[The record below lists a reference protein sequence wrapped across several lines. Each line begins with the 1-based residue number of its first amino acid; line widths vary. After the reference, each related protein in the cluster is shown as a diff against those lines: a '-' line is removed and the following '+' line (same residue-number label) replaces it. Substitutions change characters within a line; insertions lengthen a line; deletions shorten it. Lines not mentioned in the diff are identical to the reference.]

1 MRAALGAGRSRLV
14 RQMLTESLLLAAIGG
29 AFGVGI
35 AEVGVRVLI
44 NLAPPELPRV
54 GAIGVNAA
62 ALMFALAMSVAIGL
76 AVGVWPAVHASRN
89 DLHASLQ
96 QGSRRT
102 AGGRQVA
109 RGSLVVA
116 EVALA
121 LVLLVSAGLLLRS
134 LTRLFAV
141 DPGFA
146 PSQLLTMQVQTS
158 GDKFSDDDATYRFF
172 SQALD
177 EVRRVPGVNAAAFT
191 SQLPLS
197 GDGDLYGA
205 HFESSTTGRNEGAVF
220 RYAVSPGYFET
231 MRIPLLRGRFLDASD
246 KAGSAPAV
254 LINESFARRKF
265 PNENP
270 VGKHLRLG
278 PDRGPWFT
286 IVGVVADVKQVSL
299 ATAQADAVYM
309 PTDQSWFADGALSLV
324 VRTRGDAASLAP
336 AVKRAIWSVDKDQ
349 PIVRV
354 ATMENVLAKS
364 AAQRRFA
371 LIVFEAF
378 AIAALV
384 LAAIG
389 IYGVLSGGV
398 TERTRELGVRSALG
412 ATPGDIVRV
421 VVQRGLGLTGL
432 GVLLGLGGAMAASQ
446 TLVTLLF
453 GITPLDPITYAG
465 VVALLVVVAA
475 GACVVPARRAA
486 RVDPAITL
494 RAE

>member
-1 MRAALGAGRSRLV
+1 LDPSIR
-14 RQMLTESLLLAAIGG
+14 
-29 AFGVGI
+29 
-35 AEVGVRVLI
+35 
-44 NLAPPELPRV
+44 
-54 GAIGVNAA
+54 
-62 ALMFALAMSVAIGL
+62 
-76 AVGVWPAVHASRN
+76 
-89 DLHASLQ
+89 

-102 AGGRQVA
+102 AGGRSIA
-109 RGSLVVA
+109 RGSLVVT

-141 DPGFA
+141 DAGFA

-158 GDKFSDDDATYRFF
+158 GPKFDDSDATLRFF

-177 EVRRVPGVNAAAFT
+177 EVRRVPGVSAAAFT

-231 MRIPLLRGRFLDASD
+231 MRIPLRGGRFLDASD
-246 KAGSAPAV
+246 RAGSPPAV
-254 LINESFARRKF
+254 MINESFARRKY

-270 VGKHLRLG
+270 VGKRLRLG
-278 PDRGPWFT
+278 PDRGPWYT
-286 IVGVVADVKQVSL
+286 IVGVVADVKQLSL
-299 ATAQADAVYM
+299 AATQADAVYM
-309 PTDQSWFADGALSLV
+309 PTDQGWFVDNTLSLV
-324 VRTRGDAASLAP
+324 VRARGDAAALVP
-336 AVKRAIWSVDKDQ
+336 AVKRAIWSIDKDQ

-354 ATMENVLAKS
+354 ATMDDVVAKS

-378 AIAALV
+378 ALAALL
-384 LAAIG
+384 LASIG
-389 IYGVLSGGV
+389 IYGVLAGGV
-398 TERTRELGVRSALG
+398 AERTRELGVRSALG
-412 ATPGDIVRV
+412 ATPGDIVAV
-421 VVQRGLGLTGL
+421 VVRRGFGLTAL
-432 GVLLGLGGAMAASQ
+432 GVLIGLAGAAAASRM
-446 TLVTLLF
+446 LVTLLF
-453 GITPLDPITYAG
+453 GITPLDPMTYGG
-465 VVALLVVVAA
+465 VVALLLGVAA
-475 GACVVPARRAA
+475 GACFVPARRAA